1 MKTILSNKLYLTML
15 ASDLLS
21 NFGDILYY
29 LALMNYVL
37 LLPDAKFAL
46 SLIGLSEII
55 PIFSQVVLGYVAD
68 RTPNKV
74 KTIIATQ
81 LFRALLYLFV
91 GFSMTFSPALWIVM
105 VAIVVNLFSDL
116 AGQYENG
123 LYAPVS
129 LRVVSNEDR
138 EAAMGFSQALKT
150 TCQVIFNGAGAVLIS
165 FMLHSH
171 LAFVNAGTF
180 ALAAVIMVMARPKLN
195 KLLADKPI
203 QTTHQPSEK
212 VHFVKDFR
220 ASIKLVIKEMF
231 KIPEVKM
238 SIIIVPAINGLV
250 GGLNLLIVLM
260 MKEDKNF
267 LVINPSVTLA
277 VGSISVLLGSIL
289 GNILAISALKKIN
302 LMAIIRLT
310 TVLLILLYVSL
321 LIHNAYLL
329 LSVSFLL
336 GVSSGAVNPK
346 FNALIFNSLPEDK
359 LALVSSG
366 ISTYFMAGMA
376 FFQLLMSGLVLVLS
390 ADQISW
396 LLLLLSLGLVAYV
409 LGMKTGPQS
418 RLSH

>member
-1 MKTILSNKLYLTML
+1 M
-15 ASDLLS
+15 
-21 NFGDILYY
+21 
-29 LALMNYVL
+29 
-37 LLPDAKFAL
+37 
-46 SLIGLSEII
+46 
-55 PIFSQVVLGYVAD
+55 
-68 RTPNKV
+68 
-74 KTIIATQ
+74 
-81 LFRALLYLFV
+81 FV

-150 TCQVIFNGAGAVLIS
+150 TCQMVFNGIGAVLIS
-165 FMLHSH
+165 FMYHSQ
-171 LAFVNAGTF
+171 LALVNAGTF
-180 ALAAVIMVMARPKLN
+180 ALAAVIMLMLCPKLN
-195 KLLADKPI
+195 KLLVANPI
-203 QTTHQPSEK
+203 QTTHQSQEQ
-212 VHFVKDFR
+212 VSFIKDFR
-220 ASIKLVIKEMF
+220 ASIKLVIEEMF
-231 KIPEVKM
+231 KIPEIKM
-238 SIIIVPAINGLV
+238 NMVIMPALNGLL
-250 GGLNLLIVLM
+250 GGLSLLVVLM
-260 MKEDKNF
+260 MKTDKGF

-277 VGSISVLLGSIL
+277 AISISVLLGSIL
-289 GNILAISALKKIN
+289 GNILAISALKKVKLIS
-302 LMAIIRLT
+302 IIRLT

-321 LIHNAYLL
+321 LLHNAYLL

-336 GVSSGAVNPK
+336 GLSSGAVNPK

-359 LALVSSG
+359 LALISNG

-396 LLLLLSLGLVAYV
+396 LLLLLSLGLVAYA
-409 LGMKTGPQS
+409 LGMKTSPQS

>member
-81 LFRALLYLFV
+81 VFRALLYLIV

-150 TCQVIFNGAGAVLIS
+150 TCQMVFNGAGTVLIS
-165 FMLHSH
+165 FMHHSQ
-171 LAFVNAGTF
+171 LALVNAGTF
-180 ALAAVIMVMARPKLN
+180 ALAAVIMLMVRPKLN
-195 KLLADKPI
+195 KLLADNPI
-203 QTTHQPSEK
+203 QTTHQSQGQ
-212 VHFVKDFR
+212 VNLIKDFR
-220 ASIKLVIKEMF
+220 ASIKLVIEEMF
-231 KIPEVKM
+231 KIPEIKM
-238 SIIIVPAINGLV
+238 NMIIMPALNGLL
-250 GGLNLLIVLM
+250 GGLSLLVVLM
-260 MKEDKNF
+260 MKADKDF
-267 LVINPSVTLA
+267 LIINPSVTLA
-277 VGSISVLLGSIL
+277 AISISVLLGSVL
-289 GNILAISALKKIN
+289 GSLLAISVLKKID
-302 LMAIIRLT
+302 LMGIIRLT
-310 TVLLILLYVSL
+310 TVLLILLYASL
-321 LIHNAYLL
+321 LIHNAYLML
-329 LSVSFLL
+329 VVIFLL
-336 GVSSGAVNPK
+336 GLSSGAVNPK

-359 LALVSSG
+359 LAL
-366 ISTYFMAGMA
+366 
-376 FFQLLMSGLVLVLS
+376 
-390 ADQISW
+390 
-396 LLLLLSLGLVAYV
+396 
-409 LGMKTGPQS
+409 
-418 RLSH
+418 